1 MYIMTALCKRGVV
14 TVVFALCVP
23 VAHAETPCDGI
34 DRSLTAEQRST
45 WAPELAKQEA
55 VPSVTVL
62 QSFRLDDWRIIYV
75 DTHQSDETF
84 LFYGHDPLKSHF
96 ITEWSGAAMIDE
108 EEEMKSWTLKNA
120 PGIPLKLASCFAW
133 HVTKNRDM

>member
-1 MYIMTALCKRGVV
+1 MTTLCKRRAVAV
-14 TVVFALCVP
+14 ALTLCISAV
-23 VAHAETPCDGI
+23 HAETPCDGI

-45 WAPELAKQEA
+45 WAPELAKQEK
-55 VPSVTVL
+55 VPKVTVL
-62 QSFRLDDWRIIYV
+62 QSFHLDDWRIIYV

-84 LFYGHDPLKSHF
+84 MFYAQDPLKSHF

-108 EEEMKSWTLKNA
+108 EEDMKSWTLENA

-133 HVTKNRDM
+133 HVTKDRDK